1 MGAQIKEDEMGRD
14 LAQIKEDEMGRD
26 LTRVEE
32 KKNEY
37 NIVVVKT
44 EAMMGG

>member
-1 MGAQIKEDEMGRD
+1 MGRD